1 MPIRRSRCP
10 CISTCRAISFCMSS
24 IASQNSTDLEV
35 TEVWRIPYVNPGA
48 QFVEERAELMPR
60 IEAILA
66 GGMHVGGPEIEALE
80 HEIAVYV
87 GTRHAVAL
95 NSGTDAL
102 IFGMIAAGIGPGNE
116 VITPPNSFVAS
127 TAAIVRSGATPVFA
141 DVRRDGLIDPE
152 AVAAAVT
159 PRTAAVMPVHL
170 WGGICDIDALWA
182 IAERHGLAIIEDA
195 AQAMGTRH
203 RNRRAGALGT
213 VGCFSAHPLKIFNAV
228 GDAGFITTDSDEIA
242 SRVRLLRNH
251 GLIDRD
257 KVGEFATVSRL
268 DALQAA
274 VLRFRLGKLDDMIER
289 RRANADLYR
298 TLLAGTPIKLPQQK
312 PYEFHTFVNFVSQ
325 CDRRDELQK
334 HLAGKGVQTVV
345 HYNTPIHLQPAAESL
360 GCRRG
365 QFPVTERL
373 CETILALPANQT
385 LAEDDIAF
393 VASEI
398 RAVLG
403 QSAS

>member
-1 MPIRRSRCP
+1 M
-10 CISTCRAISFCMSS
+10 A
-24 IASQNSTDLEV
+24 A
-35 TEVWRIPYVNPGA
+35 WHIPYVNLGA
-48 QFVEERAELMPR
+48 QFAAEKAELMPR
-60 IEAILA
+60 IEAVLA
-66 GGMHVGGPEIEALE
+66 SGMHVGGAEVEALE
-80 HEIAVYV
+80 SELAAYV

-102 IFGMIAAGIGPGNE
+102 TLAIIAAGIEPGDE

-127 TAAIVRSGATPVFA
+127 TAAIAWAGAIPVFA
-141 DVRRDGLIDPE
+141 DVRHDGLIDPD

-159 PRTAAVMPVHL
+159 PRTAAIMPVHL
-170 WGGICDIDALWA
+170 WGGICDMDALWA
-182 IAERHGLAIIEDA
+182 IAEGHGLAIIEDA

-228 GDAGFITTDSDEIA
+228 GDAGFITTDDEAIA
-242 SRVRLLRNH
+242 ARGRLLRNH
-251 GLIDRD
+251 GLVDRD
-257 KVGEFATVSRL
+257 TVRELGTVSRL

-274 VLRFRLGKLDDMIER
+274 VLRFRLGKLDAMIEQR
-289 RRANADLYR
+289 RSNADLYR
-298 TLLAGTPIKLPQQK
+298 TLLKGVPIRLPQQK
-312 PYEFHTFVNFVSQ
+312 AYEFHTFVNFVSQ
-325 CDRRDELQK
+325 CDCRDELQN

-345 HYNTPIHLQPAAESL
+345 HYNTPIHLQPAAAAM

-385 LAEDDIAF
+385 LSHDDIRF
-393 VASEI
+393 ICTEI
-398 RAVLG
+398 RALLCETV
-403 QSAS
+403 A

>member
-1 MPIRRSRCP
+1 M
-10 CISTCRAISFCMSS
+10 A
-24 IASQNSTDLEV
+24 A
-35 TEVWRIPYVNPGA
+35 WHIPYVNLGA
-48 QFVEERAELMPR
+48 QFVAEKAELMPR
-60 IEAILA
+60 IEAVLA
-66 GGMHVGGPEIEALE
+66 SGMHVGGAEVEALE
-80 HEIAVYV
+80 QEIAAYV

-102 IFGMIAAGIGPGNE
+102 IFSVIAAGIGPGAE

-127 TAAIVRSGATPVFA
+127 TAAIAWAGATPVFA
-141 DVRRDGLIDPE
+141 DVRWDGLIDPE

-159 PRTAAVMPVHL
+159 PRTAAIMPVHL
-170 WGGICDIDALWA
+170 WGGICDMDALWA
-182 IAERHGLAIIEDA
+182 IAERHGLAVIEDA

-228 GDAGFITTDSDEIA
+228 GDAGFVTTDSDDIA

-251 GLIDRD
+251 GLVDRD
-257 KVGEFATVSRL
+257 TVAEFATVSRL

-274 VLRFRLGKLDDMIER
+274 VLRFRLGKLEAMIER
-289 RRANADLYR
+289 RRANADRYR

-325 CDRRDELQK
+325 CERRDELQQ

-345 HYNTPIHLQPAAESL
+345 HYNTPIHLQPAAGSL
-360 GCRRG
+360 ECRRG

-385 LAEDDIAF
+385 LAEEDVRFIA
-393 VASEI
+393 AEI

-403 QSAS
+403 QAS

>member
-10 CISTCRAISFCMSS
+10 CISTYRATSFRLSS
-24 IASQNSTDLEV
+24 IASRNSTALEV

-48 QFVEERAELMPR
+48 QFVEEKAELMPR

-80 HEIAVYV
+80 REIAEYV

-102 IFGMIAAGIGPGNE
+102 IFGMIAAGIGSGDE

-127 TAAIVRSGATPVFA
+127 TAAIVRAGATPVFA

-170 WGGICDIDALWA
+170 WGGICDMEALWA
-182 IAERHGLAIIEDA
+182 IAERHGLAIVEDA
-195 AQAMGTRH
+195 AQAMGTRY
-203 RNRRAGALGT
+203 RNRRAGSLGT
-213 VGCFSAHPLKIFNAV
+213 VGCFSAHPLKIFNAL
-228 GDAGFITTDSDEIA
+228 GDAGFITTDSDDIA
-242 SRVRLLRNH
+242 ARVRLLRNH
-251 GLIDRD
+251 GLVDRD
-257 KVGEFATVSRL
+257 TVGEFATVSRL
-268 DALQAA
+268 DTLQAA
-274 VLRFRLGKLDDMIER
+274 VLRFRLPRLDAMIER
-289 RRANADLYR
+289 RRANAERYR
-298 TLLAGTPIKLPQQK
+298 ALLKRAAIRLPEEK

-325 CDRRDELQK
+325 CDRRDELKK
-334 HLAGKGVQTVV
+334 HLANKGVQTVV

-360 GCRRG
+360 RCRKG

-385 LAEDDIAF
+385 LTRNDITYITT
-393 VASEI
+393 EI
-398 RAVLG
+398 RVALG
-403 QSAS
+403 SGCS

>member
-1 MPIRRSRCP
+1 M
-10 CISTCRAISFCMSS
+10 TMAG
-24 IASQNSTDLEV
+24 
-35 TEVWRIPYVNPGA
+35 WHIPYVNLGA
-48 QFVEERAELMPR
+48 QFAAEKAELMPR
-60 IEAILA
+60 IEAVLA
-66 GGMHVGGPEIEALE
+66 SGMHVGGAEVEMLE
-80 HEIAVYV
+80 QEIAAYV
-87 GTRHAVAL
+87 GTRYAVAL

-102 IFGMIAAGIGPGNE
+102 IFSVIAAGIEPGAE

-127 TAAIVRSGATPVFA
+127 TAAIAWAGATPVFA
-141 DVRRDGLIDPE
+141 DVRWDGLIDPE
-152 AVAAAVT
+152 AVAAGVT
-159 PRTAAVMPVHL
+159 PRTAAIMPVHL
-170 WGGICDIDALWA
+170 WGGICDMDALWA
-182 IAERHGLAIIEDA
+182 IAERHGLAVIEDA

-228 GDAGFITTDSDEIA
+228 GDAGFVTTDSDDIA

-251 GLIDRD
+251 GLVDRD
-257 KVGEFATVSRL
+257 TVAEFATVSRL
-268 DALQAA
+268 DTLQAA
-274 VLRFRLGKLDDMIER
+274 VLRFRLGKLAAMIEL
-289 RRANADLYR
+289 RRANADRYR

-325 CDRRDELQK
+325 CDRRDELQQ

-360 GCRRG
+360 ECRRG

-385 LAEDDIAF
+385 LAEEDIRFIA
-393 VASEI
+393 AEI
-398 RAVLG
+398 KTVLG
-403 QSAS
+403 QPVS